1 MSRLPMCLGPSGQR
15 VCRIVSDVSSLP
27 LTHSFGEVSRKSVL
41 RPPSLWILCI
51 RCPEEERTFCDFFAP
66 ELRLSRV

>member
-1 MSRLPMCLGPSGQR
+1 MSRPPMCLGPSGQR

-41 RPPSLWILCI
+41 QPPSLWILCI
-51 RCPEEERTFCDFFAP
+51 RCAEEERTFCDFFAP